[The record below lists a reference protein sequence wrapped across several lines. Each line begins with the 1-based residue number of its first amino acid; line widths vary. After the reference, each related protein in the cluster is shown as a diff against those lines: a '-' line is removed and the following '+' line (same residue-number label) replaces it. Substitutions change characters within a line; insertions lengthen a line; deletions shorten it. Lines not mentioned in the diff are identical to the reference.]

1 MVGDVNMTPE
11 MKKKLLLRKFS
22 SIEYMEEL
30 YTYFSKAVDGLYESI
45 EWFSNHP
52 PDVDWQSWHIG
63 ERPEGWEKRAVPNFE
78 GYLESISQ
86 GIEDYKK
93 GDSNRIR
100 GTSNC
105 IMSLSKDM
113 DVLGE
118 KWWDYVD
125 VNVARKF
132 GVNLGKAM
140 EIASNIWRTVGE
152 YWRSPESVLDEEITG
167 PIDEQELLR
176 YLKPGEK
183 V

>member
-1 MVGDVNMTPE
+1 
-11 MKKKLLLRKFS
+11 
-22 SIEYMEEL
+22 MEDL
-30 YTYFSKAVDGLYESI
+30 YAHFSKAVDGLYESI
-45 EWFSNHP
+45 EWFYNHP
-52 PDVDWQSWHIG
+52 PDVDWQSWHIAD
-63 ERPEGWEKRAVPNFE
+63 RPEGWEKRAVPNFE
-78 GYLESISQ
+78 RYLESIRQ

-93 GDSNRIR
+93 GDSNRIE

-140 EIASNIWRTVGE
+140 EIASNITWTLAGAWNPGE
-152 YWRSPESVLDEEITG
+152 ILKESITG
-167 PIDEQELLR
+167 SINEQELVK
-176 YLKPGEK
+176 YLKHGEK
-183 V
+183 A